1 MFPQC
6 PVALP
11 NVKVCDATKFDSI
24 DIVEYKIIS
33 LKCNASKCFGE
44 NTYLKPN
51 VQPS

>member
-6 PVALP
+6 SIALP
-11 NVKVCDATKFDSI
+11 NVKECDATKVDSI
-24 DIVEYKIIS
+24 DTVEYKIIS
-33 LKCNASKCFGE
+33 LKCNTSKCFGE